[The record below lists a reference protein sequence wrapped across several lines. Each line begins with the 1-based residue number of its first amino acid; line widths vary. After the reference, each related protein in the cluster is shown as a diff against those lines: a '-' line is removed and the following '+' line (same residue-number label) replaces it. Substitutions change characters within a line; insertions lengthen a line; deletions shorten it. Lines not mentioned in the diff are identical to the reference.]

1 MTDLTDKI
9 AALPEMPESITV
21 SDAHRIEPLV
31 IALASRNAL
40 LCEARRLRD
49 IVDYQERM
57 IVHLEA
63 RNALLC
69 EALRRQQ
76 CLCST
81 DYKCDRCAVLAACEV
96 K

>member
-40 LCEARRLRD
+40 LCEALRD
-49 IVDYQERM
+49 LLGDMALDHSTQRYDVYQVGRET
-57 IVHLEA
+57 VADA
-63 RNALLC
+63 R
-69 EALRRQQ
+69 
-76 CLCST
+76 
-81 DYKCDRCAVLAACEV
+81 AVLAACEV